1 MNQVECHP
9 YLSQSKLKEFCEKRG
24 ILLTGYSPLGSP
36 DKPFKEEN
44 QPEPLLQD
52 TTVQDI
58 AKRNNKS
65 AAQVLLRWQVM
76 FFDQGMSV
84 LSKLT
89 LTKPMNTKF
98 NSIIFFQVQ
107 RGVIVIPKSVTPKR
121 IEENFDVFNFSLS
134 NDDMKLLNSM
144 DLWYS
149 ERKGRY
155 INDFIRNW
163 KGPDGMSSPHFPFDI
178 EF

>member
-84 LSKLT
+84 LSKFDFDET
-89 LTKPMNTKF
+89 DEYQIQFHYIFSGSTWRHCHSKIC
-98 NSIIFFQVQ
+98 NSQ
-107 RGVIVIPKSVTPKR
+107 K
-121 IEENFDVFNFSLS
+121 N
-134 NDDMKLLNSM
+134 
-144 DLWYS
+144 
-149 ERKGRY
+149 
-155 INDFIRNW
+155 
-163 KGPDGMSSPHFPFDI
+163 
-178 EF
+178 

>member
-36 DKPFKEEN
+36 GKPFKEEN

-52 TTVQDI
+52 TRVLDI

-76 FFDQGMSV
+76 FFEQG
-84 LSKLT
+84 
-89 LTKPMNTKF
+89 
-98 NSIIFFQVQ
+98 
-107 RGVIVIPKSVTPKR
+107 KSV
-121 IEENFDVFNFSLS
+121 V
-134 NDDMKLLNSM
+134 M
-144 DLWYS
+144 
-149 ERKGRY
+149 
-155 INDFIRNW
+155 
-163 KGPDGMSSPHFPFDI
+163 
-178 EF
+178 

>member
-36 DKPFKEEN
+36 GKPFKEEN

-52 TTVQDI
+52 TRVLDI

-76 FFDQGMSV
+76 F
-84 LSKLT
+84 LSKGNLLLCRHFRLNRPT
-89 LTKPMNTKF
+89 Q
-98 NSIIFFQVQ
+98 NSI
-107 RGVIVIPKSVTPKR
+107 
-121 IEENFDVFNFSLS
+121 
-134 NDDMKLLNSM
+134 
-144 DLWYS
+144 
-149 ERKGRY
+149 
-155 INDFIRNW
+155 
-163 KGPDGMSSPHFPFDI
+163 PF
-178 EF
+178 